1 MATVRVGGHIT
12 LLFSIHDDAILPR
25 NQGSRGAGMCLEKGV
40 VATIEP
46 NGQAEPEEQGQ
57 EMAGWQRDVP
67 EIKGKGSTDVS
78 ISCRGEI
85 FEGQTQMYVDLIDE
99 LRNARL
105 LPTDTHYSLTIDLEL
120 PVSQGFGMSAAGL
133 CATALA
139 CFEMTNQGSID
150 QYFRISH
157 HIERRYRGGLG
168 DVLGLYIGGI
178 ELRTVPGS
186 PPSPGVARC
195 FGVQTP
201 VLLVWKPGG
210 SRHTSEYIDHPDW
223 KKTITKAGDAAVN
236 TLSQL
241 TWDETVW
248 PKLLQESQTFAIA
261 SKMVEEPTRRD
272 LLDMVRS
279 VIQSHQLQANIR
291 IRLCMLGTSC
301 VLLPTQ
307 LKKPL
312 SEETLASLASELEQH
327 GFGVDLTSLIPS
339 RMHQD

>member
-1 MATVRVGGHIT
+1 MATVRVGGHVT

-40 VATIEP
+40 VATIEQT
-46 NGQAEPEEQGQ
+46 GHAEPEQQGQ
-57 EMAGWQRDVP
+57 EVAGWQRDVL
-67 EIKGKGSTDVS
+67 EVKGKGQTEVN
-78 ISCRGEI
+78 ISCRGEP
-85 FEGQTQMYVDLIDE
+85 FDGQTQMYVDLVDE

-105 LPTDTHYSLTIDLEL
+105 LPLETHYSLTLDLEL

-168 DVLGLYIGGI
+168 DVLGLYVGGV

-186 PPSPGVARC
+186 PPSPGHARS

-201 VLLVWKPGG
+201 ILLVWKPEG

-223 KKTITKAGDAAVN
+223 KMTITRAGDAAVN
-236 TLSQL
+236 TLSEME
-241 TWDETVW
+241 WNETVW
-248 PKLLQESQTFAIA
+248 PKLLQESQTFATA
-261 SKMVEEPTRRD
+261 SKMLEEPTRRE
-272 LLDMVRS
+272 LLDSVRS
-279 VIQSHQLQANIR
+279 AILKHQLQADII

-301 VLLPTQ
+301 LLLPTK
-307 LKKPL
+307 LNAPL
-312 SEETLASLASELEQH
+312 SQETLNMLTSELQEIGLGVEQTSLAPERTNQE
-327 GFGVDLTSLIPS
+327 
-339 RMHQD
+339 

>member
-46 NGQAEPEEQGQ
+46 IGLAEPEEQGQ
-57 EMAGWQRDVP
+57 EMAGWQRDVI
-67 EIKGKGSTDVS
+67 EIKGKGRTEVN
-78 ISCRGEI
+78 ISSFGEP
-85 FEGQTQMYVDLIDE
+85 FDGQTEMYVDLIDE

-105 LPTDTHYSLTIDLEL
+105 LPKDAHYSLAIELEL
-120 PVSQGFGMSAAGL
+120 PISQGFGMSAAGL

-168 DVLGLYIGGI
+168 DVLGLYVGGV
-178 ELRTVPGS
+178 ELRTIPGS
-186 PPSPGVARC
+186 PPSPGHARS

-201 VLLVWKPGG
+201 VLLIWKPEG

-223 KKTITKAGDAAVN
+223 KKAITKAGDEAAN
-236 TLSQL
+236 TLSEMK
-241 TWDETVW
+241 WDQTVW
-248 PKLLQESQTFAIA
+248 SKLLQESQTFATA
-261 SKMVEEPTRRD
+261 SKMLEEPTRRD
-272 LLDMVRS
+272 LLESVRS
-279 VIQSHQLQANIR
+279 IIQAHQLQASVR

-301 VLLPTQ
+301 VLLPTR
-307 LKKPL
+307 LNEPL
-312 SEETLASLASELEQH
+312 SEETLNMVATELQQL
-327 GFGVDLTSLIPS
+327 GFGVEQTSLAPS
-339 RMHQD
+339 RMNQE

>member
-40 VATIEP
+40 VATIDP
-46 NGQAEPEEQGQ
+46 TGQAEPEEQGQ
-57 EMAGWQRDVP
+57 EMAGWQRDVL
-67 EIKGKGSTDVS
+67 EIKGKGRTEVNILSH
-78 ISCRGEI
+78 GEP
-85 FEGQTQMYVDLIDE
+85 FDGQTQMYVDLIDE

-105 LPTDTHYSLTIDLEL
+105 LPEDVHYSLTIELEL

-139 CFEMTNQGSID
+139 CFEMTNQGSIE

-168 DVLGLYIGGI
+168 DVLGLYVGGV
-178 ELRTVPGS
+178 ELRTIPGS
-186 PPSPGVARC
+186 PPSPGHARS

-201 VLLVWKPGG
+201 VLLIWKPEG

-223 KKTITKAGDAAVN
+223 KKTITKAGDGSVN
-236 TLSQL
+236 TLSEL
-241 TWDETVW
+241 EWNETVW
-248 PKLLQESQTFAIA
+248 PKLLQESQTFATA
-261 SKMVEEPTRRD
+261 SKMLEEPTRRD
-272 LLDMVRS
+272 LLESVRS
-279 VIQSHQLQANIR
+279 IIQAHQLQASIR

-301 VLLPTQ
+301 VLLPTR
-307 LKKPL
+307 LNEPL
-312 SEETLASLASELEQH
+312 SEETLSILASELQH
-327 GFGVDLTSLIPS
+327 LGFGVEQTSLTLS
-339 RMHQD
+339 RMNQE

>member
-40 VATIEP
+40 VATIDP
-46 NGQAEPEEQGQ
+46 IGQAEPEEQGQ
-57 EMAGWQRDVP
+57 EMAGWQRDVI
-67 EIKGKGSTDVS
+67 EIKGKGRTEVN
-78 ISCRGEI
+78 ISSHGEP
-85 FEGQTQMYVDLIDE
+85 FDGQTQMYVDLIDE

-105 LPTDTHYSLTIDLEL
+105 LPEDVHYALTIELEL

-168 DVLGLYIGGI
+168 DVLGLYVGGV
-178 ELRTVPGS
+178 ELRTIPGS
-186 PPSPGVARC
+186 PPSPGHARS

-201 VLLVWKPGG
+201 VLLIWKPEG
-210 SRHTSEYIDHPDW
+210 SRHTSEYIDHLDW
-223 KKTITKAGDAAVN
+223 KKTITKAGDEAVN
-236 TLSQL
+236 TLSDMK
-241 TWDETVW
+241 WDETIW
-248 PKLLQESQTFAIA
+248 SKLLQESQTFATA
-261 SKMVEEPTRRD
+261 SKMLEEPTRRD
-272 LLDMVRS
+272 LLESVRS
-279 VIQSHQLQANIR
+279 IIQSHQLQASIR

-301 VLLPTQ
+301 VLLPTR
-307 LKKPL
+307 LNEPL
-312 SEETLASLASELEQH
+312 SEETLNMLASELQQL
-327 GFGVDLTSLIPS
+327 GFGAEQTSLSPS
-339 RMHQD
+339 RMNHE

>member
-40 VATIEP
+40 VATIDP
-46 NGQAEPEEQGQ
+46 IGQAEPEEQGQ
-57 EMAGWQRDVP
+57 EMAGWQRDVL
-67 EIKGKGSTDVS
+67 EIKGKGRTEVNILSH
-78 ISCRGEI
+78 GEP
-85 FEGQTQMYVDLIDE
+85 FDGQTQMYVDLIDE

-105 LPTDTHYSLTIDLEL
+105 LPEDVHYSLTIELEL

-139 CFEMTNQGSID
+139 CFEMTNQGAIE

-168 DVLGLYIGGI
+168 DVLGLYVGGV
-178 ELRTVPGS
+178 ELRTIPGS
-186 PPSPGVARC
+186 PPSPGHARS

-201 VLLVWKPGG
+201 VLLIWKPEG

-236 TLSQL
+236 TLSEL
-241 TWDETVW
+241 EWNETVW
-248 PKLLQESQTFAIA
+248 PKLLQESQTFATA
-261 SKMVEEPTRRD
+261 SKMLEEPTRRD
-272 LLDMVRS
+272 LLESVRS
-279 VIQSHQLQANIR
+279 IIQAHQLQASIR

-301 VLLPTQ
+301 VLLPTR
-307 LKKPL
+307 LNEPL
-312 SEETLASLASELEQH
+312 SEETLSILASELQQL
-327 GFGVDLTSLIPS
+327 GFGVEQTSLTLS
-339 RMHQD
+339 RMNQE

>member
-25 NQGSRGAGMCLEKGV
+25 NQGSRGAGMSLEKGV

-46 NGQAEPEEQGQ
+46 IGQAEPEEQGQ
-57 EMAGWQRDVP
+57 EMAGWQRDVL
-67 EIKGKGSTDVS
+67 EIKGKGRTEVI
-78 ISCRGEI
+78 ISSSGEP
-85 FEGQTQMYVDLIDE
+85 FEGQTQMYVDLVDE

-105 LPTDTHYSLTIDLEL
+105 LPVDVHYSLTIELEL

-139 CFEMTNQGSID
+139 CFEMTNQGSIE

-168 DVLGLYIGGI
+168 DVLGLYVGGV

-186 PPSPGVARC
+186 PPSPGHARS

-201 VLLVWKPGG
+201 VLLIWKPEG

-223 KKTITKAGDAAVN
+223 KKTITRAGDTAVN
-236 TLSQL
+236 TLSEMK
-241 TWDETVW
+241 WDETVW
-248 PKLLQESQTFAIA
+248 PKLLQESQVFATA
-261 SKMVEEPTRRD
+261 SKMLEEPTRRD
-272 LLDMVRS
+272 LLESVRS
-279 VIQSHQLQANIR
+279 IIQTHQLQANIR

-301 VLLPTQ
+301 VLLPAR
-307 LKKPL
+307 LNEPL
-312 SEETLASLASELEQH
+312 SEETLSLLASELQQL
-327 GFGVDLTSLIPS
+327 GFGVEQTSLAPM
-339 RMHQD
+339 RMNHE

>member
-25 NQGSRGAGMCLEKGV
+25 NQGSRGAGMSLEKGV

-46 NGQAEPEEQGQ
+46 IGQAEPEEQGQ
-57 EMAGWQRDVP
+57 EMAGWQRDVL
-67 EIKGKGSTDVS
+67 EIKGKGRTEVI
-78 ISCRGEI
+78 ISSSGEP
-85 FEGQTQMYVDLIDE
+85 FEGQTQMYVDLVDE

-105 LPTDTHYSLTIDLEL
+105 LPVDVHYSLTIELEL

-139 CFEMTNQGSID
+139 CFEMTNQGSIE

-168 DVLGLYIGGI
+168 DVLGLYVGGV

-186 PPSPGVARC
+186 PPSPGHARS

-201 VLLVWKPGG
+201 VLLIWKPEG

-223 KKTITKAGDAAVN
+223 KKTITRAGDTAVN
-236 TLSQL
+236 TLSEMK
-241 TWDETVW
+241 WDETVW
-248 PKLLQESQTFAIA
+248 PKLLQESQVFATA
-261 SKMVEEPTRRD
+261 SKMLEEPTRRD
-272 LLDMVRS
+272 LLESVRS
-279 VIQSHQLQANIR
+279 IIQTHQLQASIR

-301 VLLPTQ
+301 VLLPAR
-307 LKKPL
+307 LNEPL
-312 SEETLASLASELEQH
+312 SEETLSMLASELQQL
-327 GFGVDLTSLIPS
+327 GFGVEQTFLAPV
-339 RMHQD
+339 RMNHE

>member
-168 DVLGLYIGGI
+168 DVLGLYVGGI

-327 GFGVDLTSLIPS
+327 GFGVELSSLTPS

>member
-40 VATIEP
+40 VATIIP
-46 NGQAEPEEQGQ
+46 TGQAEPEEQGQ
-57 EMAGWQRDVP
+57 EMAGWQRDVI
-67 EIKGKGSTDVS
+67 EIKGKGRTEVN
-78 ISCRGEI
+78 ISFHGEP
-85 FEGQTQMYVDLIDE
+85 FDGQTQMYVDLIDE

-105 LPTDTHYSLTIDLEL
+105 LPEDVHYSLMIELEL

-168 DVLGLYIGGI
+168 DVLGLYVGGV
-178 ELRTVPGS
+178 ELRTIPGS
-186 PPSPGVARC
+186 PPSPGHARS

-201 VLLVWKPGG
+201 VLLIWKPEG

-223 KKTITKAGDAAVN
+223 KKTITKAGDEAVN
-236 TLSQL
+236 TLSDMK
-241 TWDETVW
+241 WDETIW
-248 PKLLQESQTFAIA
+248 SKLLQESQTFATA
-261 SKMVEEPTRRD
+261 SKMLEEPTRRD
-272 LLDMVRS
+272 LLESVRS
-279 VIQSHQLQANIR
+279 VVQSNQLQASIR

-301 VLLPTQ
+301 VLLPTR
-307 LKKPL
+307 LNEPL
-312 SEETLASLASELEQH
+312 SEETLNMLASELQQL
-327 GFGVDLTSLIPS
+327 GFGAEQTSLSPP
-339 RMHQD
+339 RMNHE

>member
-25 NQGSRGAGMCLEKGV
+25 NQGSRGAGMCLENGV
-40 VATIEP
+40 VATIDP
-46 NGQAEPEEQGQ
+46 IGQAEPEEQGQ
-57 EMAGWQRDVP
+57 EMAGWQRDVI
-67 EIKGKGSTDVS
+67 EIKGKGRTEVN
-78 ISCRGEI
+78 ISSHGEP
-85 FEGQTQMYVDLIDE
+85 FDGQTQMYVDLIDE

-105 LPTDTHYSLTIDLEL
+105 LPEDVHYALTIELEL

-168 DVLGLYIGGI
+168 DVLGLYVGGV
-178 ELRTVPGS
+178 ELRTIPGS
-186 PPSPGVARC
+186 PPSPGHARS

-201 VLLVWKPGG
+201 VLLIWKPEG

-223 KKTITKAGDAAVN
+223 KKTITKAGDEAVN
-236 TLSQL
+236 TLSDMK
-241 TWDETVW
+241 WDETIW
-248 PKLLQESQTFAIA
+248 SKLLQESQTFATA
-261 SKMVEEPTRRD
+261 SKMLEEPTRRD
-272 LLDMVRS
+272 LLESVRS
-279 VIQSHQLQANIR
+279 IIQSHQLQASIR

-301 VLLPTQ
+301 VLLPTR
-307 LKKPL
+307 LNEPL
-312 SEETLASLASELEQH
+312 SEETLNMLASELQQL
-327 GFGVDLTSLIPS
+327 GFGAEQTSLNPS
-339 RMHQD
+339 RMNHE